1 MSYYPEKD
9 SHINDKVQV
18 QQDLSNYATKK
29 ELKDAT
35 GIDTSNST
43 DKKDFGVLKADLD
56 KIDISKLLCVPT
68 HLDNLKLKVHGLGV
82 AKLKPILIDLK
93 KLSDVVTKEIVKN
106 TKFNTLKTDVNVLEK
121 KIPDASTIFQKMVML
136 RVNFLMSL
144 V

>member
-9 SHINDKVQV
+9 SHINDKIKVQEN
-18 QQDLSNYATKK
+18 LSNYVTKK

-43 DKKDFGVLKADLD
+43 DTNNFVVLKADMD

-68 HLDNLKLKVHGLGV
+68 HLDNLKLKVDGLGV

-93 KLSDVVTKEIVKN
+93 KI
-106 TKFNTLKTDVNVLEK
+106 KT
-121 KIPDASTIFQKMVML
+121 
-136 RVNFLMSL
+136 
-144 V
+144 

>member
-1 MSYYPEKD
+1 M
-9 SHINDKVQV
+9 
-18 QQDLSNYATKK
+18 
-29 ELKDAT
+29 KDAT

-43 DKKDFGVLKADLD
+43 NMKDFGVLKADMD

>member
-9 SHINDKVQV
+9 SHINDKIKVQEN
-18 QQDLSNYATKK
+18 LSNYVTKK

-68 HLDNLKLKVHGLGV
+68 HLDNLKLKVDGLGV

-93 KLSDVVTKEIVKN
+93 KI
-106 TKFNTLKTDVNVLEK
+106 KT
-121 KIPDASTIFQKMVML
+121 
-136 RVNFLMSL
+136 
-144 V
+144 

>member
-1 MSYYPEKD
+1 M
-9 SHINDKVQV
+9 
-18 QQDLSNYATKK
+18 
-29 ELKDAT
+29 KDAT

-43 DKKDFGVLKADLD
+43 DKKDFGVLKADMD

-68 HLDNLKLKVHGLGV
+68 HLDNLKLKVDGLGV

-106 TKFNTLKTDVNVLEK
+106 ARINTLKTNVNVLEK
-121 KIPDASTIFQKMVML
+121 KIPDASTIFQNMVML
-136 RVNFLMSL
+136 RINFLMSL